1 MATSRCFDCGE
12 ELDVA
17 LNGARHQEGSK
28 YRHPASGLDTK
39 HHVAAILPNASRT
52 WPPAQGDYPEWT
64 DEEIRAEVEKRH
76 VAEADPEKRKAI
88 ADKLVSNH
96 NSGVDYNES
105 MLTKAERIDRSTIGD
120 DLAKLSNIQT
130 QISTAR
136 KERAARLL
144 KAEQELAGI
153 TAANEAER
161 KMEADKSAAEIKAAA
176 SESGDPNALEQF
188 KQWQEAQ
195 SAARTAKLAS
205 QGVDTNA

>member
-1 MATSRCFDCGE
+1 MATSRCYDCGE
-12 ELDVA
+12 ELDVTQT
-17 LNGARHQEGSK
+17 GARHQEGSK
-28 YRHPASGLDTK
+28 YRHPATGLDTK
-39 HHVAAILPNASRT
+39 HHTAAILPNGSRT

-64 DEEIRAEVEKRH
+64 EEDIRAEVEKRLS
-76 VAEADPEKRKAI
+76 AEPDAEKRKAV

-96 NSGVDYNES
+96 NSGTDYNES
-105 MLTKAERIDRSTIGD
+105 MLTKAERADRSTIGD
-120 DLAKLSNIQT
+120 DLAKLSNIQS

-161 KMEADKSAAEIKAAA
+161 KMEADKTAAELAVVAK
-176 SESGDPNALEQF
+176 ETGDPNALEEF
-188 KQWQEAQ
+188 KKWQDGQ

-205 QGVDTNA
+205 QGVDVNA